1 MFLAPIVRKILVD
14 IVTFLEEEIDP
25 NSASSPRATP
35 PVSLSPAQM
44 KKLYDYAYDKAY
56 HYQLSS
62 LKAHRVADAVVD
74 SLTSAKGPLP
84 PIKRPDWR
92 LEIRQRSISSPLY
105 LYLHLYLSS
114 LSNSPSLAASSGNVT
129 MVSCELKTS
138 PTTYHPRSSPN
149 GRYLP
154 ETPAAYWY
162 STGKTAV

>member
-1 MFLAPIVRKILVD
+1 MNHMLMNTDHHDQLITSLIRRMIFQIAPHEMKMFQGQKEEYLRDPQQIINKRGYSDEKTGCPDILFLAPIVRKILVD

-74 SLTSAKGPLP
+74 SLTSAKGPC
-84 PIKRPDWR
+84 RR
-92 LEIRQRSISSPLY
+92 
-105 LYLHLYLSS
+105 
-114 LSNSPSLAASSGNVT
+114 
-129 MVSCELKTS
+129 
-138 PTTYHPRSSPN
+138 
-149 GRYLP
+149 
-154 ETPAAYWY
+154 
-162 STGKTAV
+162 